1 MKDTGEMR
9 NLEEKERIAESAGS
23 SVPAGSEKKEDTD
36 AGKEVLIEESGR

>member
-23 SVPAGSEKKEDTD
+23 SVPAGSEKK
-36 AGKEVLIEESGR
+36 GGYRRGGRGFDRGERR